1 MEWSKVKNIII
12 LILLAVNALL
22 LVQAVDQEQQYRRY
36 REEAVTGA
44 VEILRRQGYEVDS
57 AVLKEGRRLAP
68 LSAERDKG
76 SEERLAE
83 ALLGGVTRTED
94 GVRAAY
100 QGTEGSG
107 WFRGDGSF
115 SFTFGPEA
123 YRADKGEEGEHG
135 RKLLSKAGYPCEV
148 LEIESEED
156 SIKVTVRQV
165 WEGVPIF
172 SCTAE
177 LTYRDGALAEIAGE
191 RLIGTPGL
199 REEPEE
205 NMDLS
210 TALIRF
216 MNGMWDGGRVFTR
229 IEAMTAGYQTA
240 SAGRRMV
247 LEPVWE
253 VVTDVETMLVDGV
266 TGAMSAAR

>member
-12 LILLAVNALL
+12 LILLAVNAFL
-22 LVQAVDQEQQYRRY
+22 LVQTVGQERQYRRY

-57 AVLKEGRRLAP
+57 SVLKEGRKLAP
-68 LSAERDKG
+68 LSAERDKE
-76 SEERLAE
+76 SEQQLAQ
-83 ALLGGVTRTED
+83 ALLGDVTRTEN

-123 YRADKGEEGEHG
+123 YRADKGDEGEHG

-148 LEIESEED
+148 LGIESGED
-156 SIKVTVRQV
+156 GIKVSVRQV

-191 RLIGTPGL
+191 RLIGTPSMGED
-199 REEPEE
+199 REE
-205 NMDLS
+205 NMDLP

-216 MNGMWDGGRVFTR
+216 MNGMRDGGHVFTR

-240 SAGRRMV
+240 SAGRRMM

-266 TGAMSAAR
+266 TGAMSAVR